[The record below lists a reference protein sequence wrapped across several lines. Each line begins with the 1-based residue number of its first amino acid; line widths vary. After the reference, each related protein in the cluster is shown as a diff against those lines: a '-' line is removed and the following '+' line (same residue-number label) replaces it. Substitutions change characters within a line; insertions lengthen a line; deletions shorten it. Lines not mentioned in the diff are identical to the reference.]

1 MSTPVIM
8 RSVRIAGLAVAVLAA
23 AIGIQCSGGS
33 RGTGSPTGPTIPGP
47 STPSPGPP
55 PTGGPETFVGAGDIA
70 ICGGN
75 AEATARQLDGI
86 GGTVFTLGDNA
97 YSSGTRAD
105 FQNCYEPTWGRH
117 KSRTR
122 PAPGNHDYESPGAA
136 PYFNYFGTRAGP
148 AGLGYYSFEAGNWHV
163 VSLNSNVPMSV
174 ASAQSSWLR
183 DDLAAHT
190 ALCTAAIFHHPL
202 FTVGPDGPSP
212 DTRELWRVLYEAGVD
227 VVINGHD
234 HLYQRF
240 ARQDPQGAND
250 PLRGI
255 REFVVGTGGA
265 ELSNFVRPQANTET
279 YVSTYGV
286 LKLTLRLGDYDWQF
300 LSIDGSM
307 PDSGHDV
314 CH

>member
-1 MSTPVIM
+1 VDG
-8 RSVRIAGLAVAVLAA
+8 AAVLA
-23 AIGIQCSGGS
+23 
-33 RGTGSPTGPTIPGP
+33 
-47 STPSPGPP
+47 
-55 PTGGPETFVGAGDIA
+55 GAGDIGL
-70 ICGGN
+70 CGS
-75 AEATARQLDGI
+75 AAPEETARLLDGI
-86 GGTVFTLGDNA
+86 AGIVFTAGDNA
-97 YSSGTRAD
+97 YPQGTVQQ
-105 FQNCYEPTWGRH
+105 FQNCYDPSWGRH
-117 KSRTR
+117 KARTR

-163 VSLNSNVPMSV
+163 VSLNSNVSMSV